1 MTNPYDTLGVA
12 KNASADEIKKAY
24 RKLAREHHPDASGGD
39 EARFKEIQGAY
50 DVLSDPEKRQQYDTF
65 GSANGRMGGAG
76 FGGGGAGGGPQFA
89 DFDLSDLFGGIFGGA
104 RQRGPVPERG
114 PDVEAH
120 TTLSFDDALRGAE
133 VRIPVEVET
142 ACRTCGGTGAEP
154 GTAPIVCPQCGGR
167 GVVSD
172 SQGLF
177 SLSHPCPQCRGNGTI
192 VEHPCKT
199 CRGSGR
205 ERTTKNF
212 NVKIRPGIKDRARIR
227 VAGKG
232 EAGRNGGPAG
242 DLFVV
247 VHVEPSPL
255 YTRRGDDLIVDVPVG
270 YADAALGASVD
281 IATPDGPISLKVPA
295 GSQPGKLLKVK
306 GRGAPKSGGRGKGDL
321 LARVTLTVP
330 EKVSKQERELLEQLR
345 KVSR

>member
-50 DVLSDPEKRQQYDTF
+50 DVLSDPEKRSSTTP
-65 GSANGRMGGAG
+65 SAPRTGGWA
-76 FGGGGAGGGPQFA
+76 APASAAARGGPQFA

-104 RQRGPVPERG
+104 RQRGARSPSAARTSRRTPRSRSTTPSAAPRCGFPSRSRPPAGRAAAPAPSRARRRSSAPSAAAAASSPTRRG
-114 PDVEAH
+114 CSRSRTRARSAAATARSSSSRARPAAAPAASGRRR
-120 TTLSFDDALRGAE
+120 TSTSRSGRGS
-133 VRIPVEVET
+133 RIARASASP
-142 ACRTCGGTGAEP
+142 ARARRD
-154 GTAPIVCPQCGGR
+154 GTAA
-167 GVVSD
+167 
-172 SQGLF
+172 
-177 SLSHPCPQCRGNGTI
+177 
-192 VEHPCKT
+192 
-199 CRGSGR
+199 
-205 ERTTKNF
+205 
-212 NVKIRPGIKDRARIR
+212 RPATSSSSS
-227 VAGKG
+227 
-232 EAGRNGGPAG
+232 
-242 DLFVV
+242 
-247 VHVEPSPL
+247 HVEPSPL

-281 IATPDGPISLKVPA
+281 VADARRPDLAQGSRRLAAREAAQGQGPRRA
-295 GSQPGKLLKVK
+295 EA
-306 GRGAPKSGGRGKGDL
+306 RGGGGKGDL